1 MLLFP
6 PSFGRVL
13 NVPGSYT
20 TIQGAITAATSGD
33 TVLVALGTYRENISF
48 RGKNITV
55 ASHYLLNPDLSII
68 QQTIIDGSSPANAD
82 TGSVVRFV
90 TRVDSTATL
99 CGFTLI
105 NGIGTLVPGSF
116 AGGGILVL
124 NASAPRIRFN
134 IIRGNNAIQ
143 GAGIAVRNSAP
154 LIEHNAIVDNTAGD
168 GGGLYLDGA
177 AVTINHNVIANNDA
191 EFNGGAMYIKSSLVN
206 FANNIVSGNAAPS
219 CGGLHC
225 NGGIWT
231 IENNDFYL
239 NQAANFVN
247 CGGPELGNFAD
258 AKNFNLDSADI
269 YENIAKDPQ
278 FVNAMGFDYRLL
290 CTSRMIDA
298 GAATPSTYPQG
309 GAREDVGMFEYPY
322 RVGDLNDDNKINL
335 ADATGLINTIFLG
348 TPVGCPTFKGD
359 CDCNR
364 RINITDIVA
373 LINYWAG
380 FAQTACLYTPIAP

>member
-6 PSFGRVL
+6 PTFGRVL
-13 NVPGSYT
+13 NVPGLYA
-20 TIQGAITAATSGD
+20 TIQGAITAADGGD
-33 TVLVALGTYRENISF
+33 TVLVAPGTYRENVSF
-48 RGKNITV
+48 RGKSVTV
-55 ASHYLLNPDLSII
+55 ASQFLLNPDPSII

-90 TRVDSTATL
+90 TRVDSTAML

-124 NASAPRIRFN
+124 NASAPRIRYN
-134 IIRGNNAIQ
+134 IIRANNAIQ
-143 GAGIAVRNSAP
+143 GAGIAVRNSSP
-154 LIEHNAIVDNTAGD
+154 TIEHNAIVENTAGD
-168 GGGLYLDGA
+168 GGGIYLDGA
-177 AVTINHNVIANNDA
+177 AVTIDHNVIVNNDA
-191 EFNGGAMYIKSSLVN
+191 EFNGGAVYIKNSLVN
-206 FANNIVSGNAAPS
+206 FANNIVSGNAAPA

-258 AKNFNLDSADI
+258 TKNFNLDSADI
-269 YENIAKDPQ
+269 YENIAKDPL
-278 FVNAMGFDYRLL
+278 FVDAIGFDYRLL
-290 CTSRMIDA
+290 CTSRLIDA
-298 GAATPSTYPQG
+298 GAAAPATYPLG

-322 RVGDLNDDNKINL
+322 RVGDLNNDNKINL
-335 ADATGLINTIFLG
+335 ADATRLINTIFLG
-348 TPVGCPTFKGD
+348 SPVGCPTFMGD

-380 FAQTACLYTPIAP
+380 FAETACLYTPIAP